1 MQYQW
6 CHIFNLSL
14 VFFSFLLSEKVLRI
28 TFQRGLTKFTWNF
41 SLLELSRLRKTLE
54 REKRITAARPTC
66 GAFDADTI
74 RASPPRPFEKL
85 FPKLPAIIPV
95 IVKQNNRLAQFVLIL
110 QNHAMRFF
118 NHKRDTFNGVIRS
131 PFLIVPVKEWHHVH
145 RTRSIFV

>member
-14 VFFSFLLSEKVLRI
+14 VIFFFISAIRESFEN
-28 TFQRGLTKFTWNF
+28 NF
-41 SLLELSRLRKTLE
+41 SKGPNKLHLKFLLRKTLE

-118 NHKRDTFNGVIRS
+118 LTTNETRLMESFARL
-131 PFLIVPVKEWHHVH
+131 FLIVPVKEWHHVH